1 MRQDLDDRLARAGS
15 WIEAA
20 GERDGHE
27 AFLFFFIALNAM
39 YGRRQYEGGRTEVLQ
54 DVERFLTNVW
64 TMHKAD
70 ERAHGRALPDA
81 LDVCEPWSEALILDP
96 FTNDNYWTRRVEYR
110 QLDRS
115 AKAQLARVKA
125 FRRSERYEGYLKLVL
140 ARVIVLR
147 NQVLHGCVTYGANS
161 KGWTSLEAG
170 LAVLRSLVPAFYA
183 LMEQH
188 GGVCVWDSLPYPRLG
203 SHRHPKLDSL
213 K

>member
-20 GERDGHE
+20 RERDGHE
-27 AFLFFFIALNAM
+27 AFAFFFIALNAM
-39 YGRRQYEGGRTEVLQ
+39 YGRRQYEGRRTEVLQ

-70 ERAHGRALPDA
+70 ERAHGRVLLDA
-81 LDVCEPWSEALILDP
+81 LDACQEWSEALILDP
-96 FTNDNYWTRRVEYR
+96 FINDHYWNRRVEYR

-115 AKAQLARVKA
+115 AKAQLAQVKA
-125 FRRSERYEGYLKLVL
+125 SRRSERYEGFVKLVL

-147 NQVLHGCVTYGANS
+147 NQVLHGCVTYGVDS
-161 KGWTSLEAG
+161 KGWNSLEAG
-170 LAVLRSLVPAFYA
+170 LEVLRSIVPAFYA
-183 LMEQH
+183 LMQQH
-188 GGVCVWDSLPYPRLG
+188 GALCVWDSLPYPRLG
-203 SHRHPKLDSL
+203 SDRHPKLDSL